1 MQFVDRVV
9 DNMNALTHYMHSS
22 LFKTNP
28 RDFVDLVT
36 TDDDHTFVAKDGSLV
51 TILKLKG
58 TTSKLYDDEMLEVVN
73 EVAGIIG
80 TNLIAGGAHGFSISF
95 EFDPDEAYNY
105 ALRSLQ
111 GSHQTAKRLGLGDLM
126 ESVFEE
132 KAKKMAQFCQVE
144 NCYVAITT
152 TAAAIHKNDM
162 KEQARERHQNMM
174 TWPDTAD
181 AMLQEYAFP
190 QLRTRHSAAVQS
202 FVSDLR
208 NLVSLKDVGL
218 MFEVLSVRNYMK
230 DLRRLTSP
238 GGSPRWQPRIAS
250 DVFQDVRVPANPAQT
265 KGDRLDGV
273 MPPPIGHQ
281 LFTSTPVTIGHQY
294 SVMGNRIYYPTAIS
308 LGPTEPESF
317 DRLIVQAAE
326 LRLPFRISFSMKGSG
341 TGVDLLNTIL
351 AKTFNWMSTNNTLR
365 KDAYENLQ
373 DYEDKRGGTVPAM
386 YITAC
391 TWADAKPKYSKK
403 NGVSYDLT
411 EIAERATKLNRVLQG
426 WGGCQTQDTFS
437 APIEGVL
444 ATQVGACDKPMGTV
458 MAPPMPDAIG
468 LTPLFRPTTSWG
480 QRDGNVLL
488 RSTDGRFLHYQQ
500 TSSHQTAWV
509 TLLVGPMGFSK
520 STTMNTLNLFYLLTP
535 SPEPEMPML
544 RCLDVGPSSRSIIDL
559 VRSSLPSGEEDT
571 AQYIRLTNTKDCQ
584 VNPFDTP
591 LGLEFPLPNHKD
603 YLVNLISTICYS
615 MTKDPNLA
623 SRLPGMVST
632 ILTRVYKAYASRA
645 NGGDRARVFY
655 DNANPLVDQKIREHG
670 IAIDEV
676 TTWHEVRD
684 ELYDLG
690 ENKAAMACHRK
701 AMPVLADLIAV
712 SSSEEIRS
720 DYPDEAGGAK
730 VLDLFSRSIREA
742 VDMFP
747 ILQGETRFDLGEARV
762 LSLDME
768 DLVPREQ
775 TERALW
781 QGSIAFFLGYDI
793 LTRDFFFHR
802 DYLKHVPKRYAV
814 YHTRRVKRMET
825 ARKRFSMDERQRF
838 SKVPAAQAQVDSLIA
853 EGRKNLVDIQVASQ
867 LFEDHTEK
875 SINLSSTIII
885 LGAGNMDKT
894 QAEMV
899 KDRFGLT
906 PSQMMAIRRIRG
918 PGPKGAEAFM
928 VFRTK
933 DGSQSHHVMLS
944 EGSIYLWLIAT
955 EAVDRGIRQ
964 LMYERF
970 QPAEALR
977 RLAVRF
983 PGGSIKK
990 ELENRLAD
998 MADEGADDEASAR
1011 LIEELA
1017 DECSQ

>member
-1 MQFVDRVV
+1 MD
-9 DNMNALTHYMHSS
+9 ALIHYMHSA

-36 TDDDHTFVAKDGSLV
+36 TDDDHTFVTKEGSLV
-51 TILKLKG
+51 TVLRLKG
-58 TTSKLYDDEMLEVVN
+58 ITSKLYDDEMREVIE
-73 EVAGIIG
+73 EVSGIIG
-80 TNLIAGGAHGFSISF
+80 KNLIAGGVHGFSISF

-105 ALRSLQ
+105 ALRALQ

-132 KAKKMAQFCQVE
+132 KASKMAEFCQVE

-152 TAAAIHKNDM
+152 TAAAIHKQDM
-162 KEQARERHQNMM
+162 KDQVRERNEKMM
-174 TWPDTAD
+174 SWPDTAD
-181 AMLQEYAFP
+181 AMLQDFAFP
-190 QLRTRHSAAVQS
+190 QLRTRHSTAVKS

-208 NLVSLKDVGL
+208 NLESLKDVGL
-218 MFEVLSVRNYMK
+218 MFDVLSVRQYLK
-230 DLRRLTSP
+230 DIRRLTSP
-238 GGSPRWQPRIAS
+238 GSSPRWQPRIAK
-250 DVFQDVRVPANPAQT
+250 DTFRDVRVPARPSQT

-281 LFTSTPVTIGHQY
+281 LFSSTPTTLGLQY
-294 SVMGNRIYYPTAIS
+294 AVMGDRIYYPTALS
-308 LGPTEPESF
+308 LGPTDPETF
-317 DRLIVQAAE
+317 DRLINQAAE

-351 AKTFNWMSTNNTLR
+351 AKTFNWMSTRNSLR
-365 KDAYENLQ
+365 KDAYEGLQ
-373 DYEDKRGGTVPAM
+373 DYEDKRGGVVPAM
-386 YITAC
+386 YVTAC
-391 TWADAKPKYSKK
+391 TWADAKPRYSKK
-403 NGVSYDLT
+403 QGVMYDLT
-411 EIAERATKLNRVLQG
+411 EIAERATKLNRALQG
-426 WGGCQTQDTFS
+426 WGGCQTQDTFA

-444 ATQVGACDKPMGTV
+444 TTQAGACDKPMGAV
-458 MAPPMPDAIG
+458 MAPTMPDAIG

-488 RSTDGRFLHYQQ
+488 RSSDGRFLHYQQ

-535 SPEPEMPML
+535 SPESEMPML

-559 VRSSLPSGEEDT
+559 VRSSLPSGQEDM

-584 VNPFDTP
+584 FNPFDTP
-591 LGLEFPLPNHKD
+591 MGLEFPLPNHRD
-603 YLVNLISTICYS
+603 YLTNLISTICYA
-615 MTKDPNLA
+615 MAKDSNLA
-623 SRLPGMVST
+623 SRLPGMVAT
-632 ILTRVYKAYASRA
+632 IISATYKAYASRE
-645 NGGDRARVFY
+645 NGGDRARVY
-655 DNANPLVDQKIREHG
+655 YENANPLVDQKIREHG

-676 TTWHEVRD
+676 TTWHEVRN
-684 ELYDLG
+684 ELYDVG
-690 ENKAAMACHRK
+690 EVKAATACHRK

-712 SSSEEIRS
+712 ASSEEIRS
-720 DYPDEAGGAK
+720 DYPDEIGGAR

-742 VDMFP
+742 VEIFP
-747 ILQGETRFDLGEARV
+747 ILQGETKFDLGEARV
-762 LSLDME
+762 ISLDME
-768 DLVPREQ
+768 DLVPKEQ

-781 QGSIAFFLGYDI
+781 QASIAFFLGYDI

-802 DYLKHVPKRYAV
+802 DYLKYVPKRYGV
-814 YHTRRVKRMET
+814 FHTRRVKRMET

-838 SKVPAAQAQVDSLIA
+838 SKVPAAQSQVDSLIA

-875 SINLSSTIII
+875 SINLASTIVI
-885 LGAGNMDKT
+885 LGAGNMDKN
-894 QAEMV
+894 QAAMV
-899 KDRFGLT
+899 QDRFSLT

-928 VFRTK
+928 IFRTK

-955 EAVDRGIRQ
+955 EAVDRGVRQ

-977 RLAVRF
+977 RLAKRF

-998 MADEGADDEASAR
+998 MADEGADDQASAR
-1011 LIEELA
+1011 MIEELA